1 MIKQTR
7 GKRYRER
14 SLRSYDGVTLSSVLL
29 VVLLVST
36 LLALYV
42 GLHRNV
48 KNRINDAPPD
58 NTNPNY
64 AKPDW
69 MTFDEEHNNDTVSS
83 SSNDGSTNN
92 GPSIRSFQDLKQSEL
107 HPKAGPQRHIVSP
120 PSDDEQHPV
129 SLVTCSTTVGYLHV
143 SSCSTIMFYNCFYQC
158 MYHSNV

>member
-48 KNRINDAPPD
+48 KNRINNDAPPD
-58 NTNPNY
+58 SIP
-64 AKPDW
+64 
-69 MTFDEEHNNDTVSS
+69 ENDIVSS
-83 SSNDGSTNN
+83 SNSNN
-92 GPSIRSFQDLKQSEL
+92 GPSIRSFQDLTQSEL

-120 PSDDEQHPV
+120 PDDGQHPV

-143 SSCSTIMFYNCFYQC
+143 SSCSTIMFYLFLSIC

>member
-14 SLRSYDGVTLSSVLL
+14 SLRSYDGVTLSSALL
-29 VVLLVST
+29 VVLVVST

-48 KNRINDAPPD
+48 KNRINNDAPPD
-58 NTNPNY
+58 SIP
-64 AKPDW
+64 
-69 MTFDEEHNNDTVSS
+69 ENDIVSS
-83 SSNDGSTNN
+83 SNSNN
-92 GPSIRSFQDLKQSEL
+92 GPSIRSFQDLTQSEL

-143 SSCSTIMFYNCFYQC
+143 SSCSTIMFYTCFYQC
-158 MYHSNV
+158 IYHSNV